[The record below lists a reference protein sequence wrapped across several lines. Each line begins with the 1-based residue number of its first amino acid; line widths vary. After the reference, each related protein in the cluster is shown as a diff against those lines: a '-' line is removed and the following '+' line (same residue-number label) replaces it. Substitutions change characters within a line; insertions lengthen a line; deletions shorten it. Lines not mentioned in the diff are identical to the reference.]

1 MALES
6 ICPGMFHAEAG
17 EAKGSNGQVSRPRP
31 AFAKVLFWLLSI
43 SGRICHKLSRLI
55 ELDKFPTQAPH
66 LIFTLVCFVE
76 LRARRPSGLRAGRGL
91 ILGRRERLHE
101 NTRC

>member
-43 SGRICHKLSRLI
+43 FRPNLPQTATAH
-55 ELDKFPTQAPH
+55 
-66 LIFTLVCFVE
+66 
-76 LRARRPSGLRAGRGL
+76 RA
-91 ILGRRERLHE
+91 
-101 NTRC
+101 